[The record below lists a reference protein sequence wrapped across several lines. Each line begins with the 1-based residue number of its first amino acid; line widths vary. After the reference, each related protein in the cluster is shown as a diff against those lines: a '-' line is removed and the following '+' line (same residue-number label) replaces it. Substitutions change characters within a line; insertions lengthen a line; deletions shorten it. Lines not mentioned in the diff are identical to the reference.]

1 MAEERL
7 FHSIVADAACAAGRH
22 VVCGR
27 TLKPFC
33 LLHSFQLSQ
42 LENKLWTGHEPEP
55 HELSIAAQICA
66 SDEPVLDFAEDA
78 APFDAETEL
87 AKWRAYMRLCAA
99 SPMMKERITATVTLN
114 DYGAPV
120 ELWCAAFLMTKL
132 RIDERRAWRMPYGL
146 AWWYVQTAHEQE
158 TGETYILTEAELADM
173 EERSTPEAIAAREE
187 FDVNARWIVENVK
200 DPAARGAMLKLLSE
214 GTLAGDWREEY
225 VLRARDNR
233 RELRAT
239 GKRI

>member
-1 MAEERL
+1 M
-7 FHSIVADAACAAGRH
+7 
-22 VVCGR
+22 
-27 TLKPFC
+27 
-33 LLHSFQLSQ
+33 
-42 LENKLWTGHEPEP
+42 ENKLWTGEEPEP

-146 AWWYVQTAHEQE
+146 AWWYVQTAHEEFAPRNLWSLHNAFTEVYKGNLLALPKRSQALHSIFDPFA
-158 TGETYILTEAELADM
+158 GLNLTVDIK
-173 EERSTPEAIAAREE
+173 PEPVA
-187 FDVNARWIVENVK
+187 V
-200 DPAARGAMLKLLSE
+200 
-214 GTLAGDWREEY
+214 
-225 VLRARDNR
+225 
-233 RELRAT
+233 
-239 GKRI
+239 

>member
-7 FHSIVADAACAAGRH
+7 FHSIIADAACAAGRH

-42 LENKLWTGHEPEP
+42 LENKLWTGEETEP

-66 SDEPVLDFAEDA
+66 SDEPVLEFADA
-78 APFDAETEL
+78 VEPFDMDAEL
-87 AKWRAYMRLCAA
+87 AKWRAYTRLCAS

-158 TGETYILTEAELADM
+158 TGETYILTEAELADI
-173 EERSTPEAIAAREE
+173 EERSTPEAIAEREQ

-200 DPAARGAMLKLLSE
+200 DPAARTAMLKQLSE
-214 GTLAGDWREEY
+214 GTLAGDWRAEY
-225 VLRARDNR
+225 V
-233 RELRAT
+233 
-239 GKRI
+239 

>member
-1 MAEERL
+1 VAEQRL

-200 DPAARGAMLKLLSE
+200 DPAARTALLKQLSE
-214 GTLAGDWREEY
+214 GTLAGDWRAAY
-225 VLRARDNR
+225 V
-233 RELRAT
+233 
-239 GKRI
+239 

>member
-7 FHSIVADAACAAGRH
+7 FHSIIADAACAAGRH

-27 TLKPFC
+27 TLRPFC

-42 LENKLWTGHEPEP
+42 LENKLWTGKETEP

-78 APFDAETEL
+78 APFDMETEL

-99 SPMMKERITATVTLN
+99 SPMMKERITATVSLH

-146 AWWYVQTAHEQE
+146 AWWYVQTAHEHE
-158 TGETYILTEAELADM
+158 TGETYILTEAELADI
-173 EERSTPEAIAAREE
+173 EERSTPEAIAEREQ

-200 DPAARGAMLKLLSE
+200 DPAARTAMLKQLSVS
-214 GTLAGDWREEY
+214 TLAGDWRAEY
-225 VLRARDNR
+225 V
-233 RELRAT
+233 
-239 GKRI
+239 

>member
-7 FHSIVADAACAAGRH
+7 FHSIIADAACAAGRH

-27 TLKPFC
+27 TLRPFC

-42 LENKLWTGHEPEP
+42 LENKLWTGEETEP

-66 SDEPVLDFAEDA
+66 SDEPVLEFADA
-78 APFDAETEL
+78 VEPFDMDAEL
-87 AKWRAYMRLCAA
+87 AKWRAYTRLCAA

-146 AWWYVQTAHEQE
+146 AWWYVQTAHEHE

-173 EERSTPEAIAAREE
+173 EERSTPEAIAEREQ

-200 DPAARGAMLKLLSE
+200 DPAARGALLKQLSE
-214 GTLAGDWREEY
+214 GTLAGDWRAEY
-225 VLRARDNR
+225 V
-233 RELRAT
+233 
-239 GKRI
+239 